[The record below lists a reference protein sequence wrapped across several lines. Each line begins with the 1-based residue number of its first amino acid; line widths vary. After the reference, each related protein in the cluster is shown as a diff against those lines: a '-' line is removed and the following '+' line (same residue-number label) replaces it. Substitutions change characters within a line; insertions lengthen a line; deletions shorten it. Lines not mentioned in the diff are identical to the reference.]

1 MVLALYLTRYFV
13 LLVEIPSLLIT
24 VIRRFRKIAK
34 KKKSDS
40 VVTSVSLSDRRIF
53 MKFDI

>member
-1 MVLALYLTRYFV
+1 V